1 MIDAFRTVFFRYTMW
16 FSNEGSKMPMTRV
29 LAGKVLSRFFE
40 DSPGVASVAISFFQ
54 IPGIGN

>member
-40 DSPGVASVAISFFQ
+40 DSPGVASVAISFF
-54 IPGIGN
+54 